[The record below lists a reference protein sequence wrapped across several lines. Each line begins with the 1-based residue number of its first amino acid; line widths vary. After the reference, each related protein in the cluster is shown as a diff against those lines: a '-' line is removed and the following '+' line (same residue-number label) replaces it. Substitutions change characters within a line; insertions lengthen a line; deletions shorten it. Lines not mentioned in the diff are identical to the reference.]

1 MRWLSRA
8 CVALAAIAAAG
19 SAVAADL
26 SVKATPR
33 PLDVAY
39 NWSGF
44 YIGGN
49 IGGAWGTFNTST
61 TTVFS
66 AIGYFADTSIPP
78 INALGRQS
86 IKPSNVIG
94 GVQAGYNWQAGRFV
108 AGVEADINS
117 FRLSGS
123 AAATGVYPCCAPS
136 TFTVASAASTDW
148 LFTARGRLGFAANNW
163 LLFVTGGL
171 AVTNLKGNFGFTD
184 NCGNIAACNG
194 PGGPNAFEAAS
205 LSKTKLGYTVGAGA
219 EAGLWGNWSLK
230 AEYLYVKFESES
242 VVSTISTPGLQPFA
256 VNNPFT
262 HTVDLSAHIAR
273 LGLNYRFGGP
283 VIARY

>member
-1 MRWLSRA
+1 MKWLSRI
-8 CVALAAIAAAG
+8 CVALAAMVAAG

-26 SVKATPR
+26 AVKAPPR

-49 IGGAWGTFNTST
+49 VGGAWGTFDTST
-61 TTVFS
+61 RTVFS
-66 AIGYFADTSIPP
+66 PIGYFDVASVPAV
-78 INALGRQS
+78 NAIGGQS

-123 AAATGVYPCCAPS
+123 AAATGVYPCCAPAS
-136 TFTVASAASTDW
+136 FTVASAASTDW
-148 LFTARGRLGFAANNW
+148 LFF
-163 LLFVTGGL
+163 FTGGL
-171 AVTNLKGNFGFTD
+171 ALTKLKGNFGFTD

-230 AEYLYVKFESES
+230 AEYLYVKFDSES
-242 VVSTISTPGLQPFA
+242 VVSTITTPGLQPFA
-256 VNNPFT
+256 ASNPFT
-262 HTVDLSAHIAR
+262 HTVDLAAHIAR